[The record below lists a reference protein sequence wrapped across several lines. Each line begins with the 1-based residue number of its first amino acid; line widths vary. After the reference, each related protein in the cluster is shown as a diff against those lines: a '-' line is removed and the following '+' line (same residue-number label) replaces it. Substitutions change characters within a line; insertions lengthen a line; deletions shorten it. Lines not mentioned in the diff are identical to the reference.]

1 MDHCPDSGPILPIL
15 SAHHKGL
22 NSFKCFIKLELRYVR
37 HVLGVGT
44 VFAYSLHMSQG
55 MRLVRFEGDES
66 QTIARVPS
74 AQVEL
79 THFRNVTNNVVQD
92 ALNVW
97 SDIWAELEGD
107 VACGAA
113 VAPQDEKGF
122 TPSCGWP
129 EFLEKMWVLR
139 QNLAFLSR
147 FSRR

>member
-1 MDHCPDSGPILPIL
+1 MGI
-15 SAHHKGL
+15 
-22 NSFKCFIKLELRYVR
+22 
-37 HVLGVGT
+37 GT
-44 VFAYSLHMSQG
+44 TFACSLHMSQV

-74 AQVEL
+74 PQVEL
-79 THFRNVTNNVVQD
+79 IHFRNVTNNVVQD

-97 SDIWAELEGD
+97 SDIWGELEGD
-107 VACGAA
+107 VARGTT
-113 VAPQDEKGF
+113 VAPQDDKGF